1 MRVDGTVTASPYKG
15 SGLLVI
21 TNPATIPPAITAV
34 VSTEHT
40 GLVFC
45 LFLNTECD

>member
-1 MRVDGTVTASPYKG
+1 MRVDCTATATPYKG

-21 TNPATIPPAITAV
+21 TKPATIPLAIAAV